1 MDIAERID
9 LSKTHAPG
17 HSGGPPR
24 RLANGI
30 MFMGNA
36 FGLAADLAEQRP
48 IYVGR
53 AVSHIENLP
62 ERP

>member
-1 MDIAERID
+1 
-9 LSKTHAPG
+9 
-17 HSGGPPR
+17 
-24 RLANGI
+24 

-36 FGLAADLAEQRP
+36 FGSAADLAEQRP